1 MNLEKM
7 AENTEMLAIQNEMR
21 MLACVR
27 ILCLR
32 QLHEVILEEM

>member
-21 MLACVR
+21 MHVCVR
-27 ILCLR
+27 ILYLR